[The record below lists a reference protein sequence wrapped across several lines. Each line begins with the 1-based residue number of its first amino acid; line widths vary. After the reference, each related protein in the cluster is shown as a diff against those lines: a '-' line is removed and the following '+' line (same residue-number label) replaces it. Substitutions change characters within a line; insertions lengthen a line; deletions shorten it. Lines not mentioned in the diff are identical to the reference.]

1 ARVLILD
8 EPTAVLPPRE
18 AQELY
23 RWLRGFV
30 ARGRTVVLITHKVRE
45 ALAVADA
52 VTVLRRGRT
61 VLEGPAAGLAE
72 GAVVQALLGS
82 RAPPIADEAGAP
94 GTTAGE
100 VVLDI
105 SGVSVVDDRG
115 VLRLSE
121 ATLAIRSGEIVGVA
135 GVEGAG
141 HAELLRVLA
150 GRLSPA
156 AGTVRL
162 PRRIGFVPEDRL
174 RDALIPTMTL
184 VENFALRDAGLARGI
199 MPWSQYVARTHA
211 AVRAHD
217 VRSGEVT
224 SSAATLSGGNQQKF
238 VLARELE
245 DASDALIVEHPTR
258 GLDIRAAADV
268 LARLRAARSAGV
280 AIVVSSNDLDEV
292 LAIADRIVVC
302 FEGRLVP
309 VVCNAEAVARAMVGL
324 A

>member
-1 ARVLILD
+1 
-8 EPTAVLPPRE
+8 
-18 AQELY
+18 
-23 RWLRGFV
+23 
-30 ARGRTVVLITHKVRE
+30 
-45 ALAVADA
+45 
-52 VTVLRRGRT
+52 
-61 VLEGPAAGLAE
+61 
-72 GAVVQALLGS
+72 
-82 RAPPIADEAGAP
+82 
-94 GTTAGE
+94 
-100 VVLDI
+100 
-105 SGVSVVDDRG
+105 
-115 VLRLSE
+115 
-121 ATLAIRSGEIVGVA
+121 
-135 GVEGAG
+135 
-141 HAELLRVLA
+141 
-150 GRLSPA
+150 
-156 AGTVRL
+156 
-162 PRRIGFVPEDRL
+162 
-174 RDALIPTMTL
+174 
-184 VENFALRDAGLARGI
+184 

-280 AIVVSSNDLDEV
+280 AVVVSSNDLDEV